1 MSKAAELAALIG
13 SGQAQGNKNFI
24 INGAMQVN
32 QRGAATGITSS
43 GYHGPDRMRIG
54 PSSHGT
60 YSVSQSTDAPE
71 GFSTSYKVD
80 CTTADTSLAAGAIVT
95 VDQRIEAQNL
105 QQLSFGSSDA
115 KSVTLSFY
123 VKSNLTG
130 VYALNIFSN
139 DAGRTNTLNYT
150 INSADTWQK
159 VELTFVGDTA
169 GSGIVNDN
177 GRGLDISWGLAA
189 GSTYTGGSTTGWN
202 VYSSNVTSY
211 MRGQA
216 VDIGSSTSNEWLIT
230 GIQLEIG
237 DVATPFEHE
246 DIGTT
251 LAKCQR
257 YFQKID
263 FLTSNGGVANSWY
276 YANVSFLTTMRAAPT
291 LSNTSAYGLDT
302 GNASITQGGSTV
314 NGLRIASAHPT
325 QAAIYGMN
333 SDLWQTLQG
342 RLQFEAEL

>member
-13 SGQAQGNKNFI
+13 SQTALSNRNLI

-246 DIGTT
+246 DFGTT
-251 LAKCQR
+251 LAKCER
-257 YFQKID
+257 YAATLGG
-263 FLTSNGGVANSWY
+263 LTLSKMREADRLRNATYKFPS
-276 YANVSFLTTMRAAPT
+276 TMRAAPT
-291 LSNTSAYGLDT
+291 IPAMTDGSSLSVTVQ
-302 GNASITQGGSTV
+302 SITTGSCLCFATVPADGYGSDITGGTV
-314 NGLRIASAHPT
+314 IS
-325 QAAIYGMN
+325 
-333 SDLWQTLQG
+333 
-342 RLQFEAEL
+342 AEL